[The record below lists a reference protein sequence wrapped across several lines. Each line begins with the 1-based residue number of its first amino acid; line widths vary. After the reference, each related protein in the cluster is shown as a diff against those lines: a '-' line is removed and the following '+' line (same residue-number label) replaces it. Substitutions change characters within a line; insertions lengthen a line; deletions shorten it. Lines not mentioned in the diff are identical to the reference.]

1 MPASGCLEGG
11 WQRPELSGGPEVSA
25 SRAPWGR
32 HPGPFPDTA
41 LPDGVRTPR
50 SELASDGPGGTT
62 VPRVEEEPSPGIGGG
77 SITFSETPRRQRPVG
92 ISRRKT
98 AFSLTFSFRPNSLFP
113 GGTSASE
120 PCFGENNFI
129 SGCRLYDGP
138 GWPVTGEHSTLRTH
152 CHCHPAGDSPVIVCS
167 HASLG

>member
-62 VPRVEEEPSPGIGGG
+62 VPRVEEEPSPVKGVEASHSPRPHAG
-77 SITFSETPRRQRPVG
+77 SVP
-92 ISRRKT
+92 
-98 AFSLTFSFRPNSLFP
+98 
-113 GGTSASE
+113 
-120 PCFGENNFI
+120 
-129 SGCRLYDGP
+129 
-138 GWPVTGEHSTLRTH
+138 
-152 CHCHPAGDSPVIVCS
+152 
-167 HASLG
+167 